1 MAVSRDD
8 VSVPEL
14 PEEEVPFPPFKGDVL
29 VRGLLM
35 SRRLANDR
43 LHVAAL
49 KPLDGENEEQ
59 AHARAGSQIVT
70 RMLHHSVVD
79 VDGTPLCSEE
89 EWDRLG
95 ALHRTDVFRVF
106 NVAMRLSGHDL
117 ELATK
122 N

>member
-1 MAVSRDD
+1 MAVSRED
-8 VSVPEL
+8 VSVPGL
-14 PEEEVPFPPFKGDVL
+14 PEEEVPFPPFNGDVL

-49 KPLDGENEEQ
+49 RPLEGESEEQ

-79 VDGTPLCSEE
+79 AGGTPLCSEE

-95 ALHRTDVFRVF
+95 ALHRIDVFRVF